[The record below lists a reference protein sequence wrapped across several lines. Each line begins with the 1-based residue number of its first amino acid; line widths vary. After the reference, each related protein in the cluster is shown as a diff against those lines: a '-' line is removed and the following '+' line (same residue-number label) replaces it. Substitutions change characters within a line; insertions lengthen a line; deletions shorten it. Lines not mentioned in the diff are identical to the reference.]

1 MSSEMPD
8 YLTLHDLAMRWR
20 TTGKWI
26 YNNHRRLRVPSLKLG
41 RQLRFRRDF
50 IEQWERQNH
59 RYISELG
66 LKI

>member
-1 MSSEMPD
+1 
-8 YLTLHDLAMRWR
+8 
-20 TTGKWI
+20 
-26 YNNHRRLRVPSLKLG
+26 RRLRVPSLKLG

-59 RYISELG
+59 RYVSELE